1 MSRLALAFHA
11 EDISSLSRSICRQ
24 LTELGQTP
32 SHLQMLNI
40 LARAAGHR
48 NFQSLRAAA
57 TLQPVA
63 TTPAPSAAS
72 TPAPKAAKA
81 TPSLSQQLE
90 RYFGADG
97 RMLRWPTKFS
107 HQEPCLWV
115 LWSRLPARRTLS
127 EADVNALLKPQHD
140 FGDHVLLR
148 RELCNYGLLS
158 RTLDG
163 RIYHRVERHPPPE
176 ILGLIR
182 HIEAR
187 AGATQ
192 QD

>member
-11 EDISSLSRSICRQ
+11 EDISSLSRSLCRQ

-57 TLQPVA
+57 ASKPIA
-63 TTPAPSAAS
+63 TAPTADAPA

-81 TPSLSQQLE
+81 APSLSQQLE
-90 RYFGADG
+90 RYFSPEG

-127 EADVNALLKPQHD
+127 ETDVNALLKPQHD

-163 RIYHRVERHPPPE
+163 RIYHRVERRPPPE
-176 ILGLIR
+176 IVGLIR

-187 AGATQ
+187 AEAIQ
-192 QD
+192 QN